1 LACTYIYP
9 IQMKQREVTDKE
21 NTTWT
26 CVQAYG
32 GIEGKAG
39 EKAAAL
45 AETEVGTVPV
55 VCTPSGGAQTVRLEL
70 AKDWFDNLPDEDLAA
85 AIMAGQQEQ

>member
-1 LACTYIYP
+1 
-9 IQMKQREVTDKE
+9 MKQREVTDKE

-39 EKAAAL
+39 KKAAAL

-70 AKDWFDNLPDEDLAA
+70 AKDWSDNLPDEDLAA
-85 AIMAGQQEQ
+85 AIQTGQEEQ